1 MSELEALLL
10 GVIQGLTE
18 FLPISSSG
26 HLVLVPWLFDF
37 QFLKENPD
45 FNKTFDV
52 AVHMGTLA
60 AVVTYFRVLIKDLIA
75 SFFTSVFKRRIETD
89 SERLA
94 WLVVIATIPAAIAG
108 ALGESFIEESLG
120 EPWQVALLLAGF
132 ALLLYAA
139 DRMPQ
144 RRKMDG
150 LKVGDAVI
158 VGFAQVLS
166 LAPGTSRSG
175 ITITA
180 GRFLGLDR
188 DSAAR
193 FSFLLLAPIVAGA
206 GIFKGVGVAQDGL
219 PPGSI
224 GPIIVGVVSAAA
236 SGFAAIWAV
245 LALVRRHNYNIFVWY
260 RLVLAAVVLLVI
272 AFGLRPATF

>member
-1 MSELEALLL
+1 MSELEALLI
-10 GVIQGLTE
+10 GIVQGLTE

-26 HLVLVPWLFDF
+26 HLVLVPWLLDF
-37 QFLKENPD
+37 NFLKENPD

-52 AVHMGTLA
+52 AVHMGTLV
-60 AVVTYFRVLIKDLIA
+60 AVLAYFRTLIRELIA
-75 SFFTSVFKRRIETD
+75 AFFKSVTERRIETD

-94 WLVVIATIPAAIAG
+94 WYVVIATIPAAIAG
-108 ALGESFIEESLG
+108 AFGESFIEESLG
-120 EPWQVALLLAGF
+120 EPWQIALLLAGF
-132 ALLLYAA
+132 GLLLYAA

-144 RRKMDG
+144 RKQMRDIRA
-150 LKVGDAVI
+150 GDAVI
-158 VGFAQVLS
+158 VGLSQVLS

-188 DSAAR
+188 DTAAR
-193 FSFLLLAPIVAGA
+193 FSFLLLAPVVAGA
-206 GIFKGVGVAQDGL
+206 GIYKGIGVVQDGL
-219 PPGSI
+219 PPGSV
-224 GPIIVGVVSAAA
+224 GPIIVGVIAAAA

-260 RLVLAAVVLLVI
+260 RLILAAAVLVVI
-272 AFGLRPATF
+272 ATGLRPATF

>member
-1 MSELEALLL
+1 MNELEALLL
-10 GVIQGLTE
+10 GIVQGLTE

-26 HLVLVPWLFDF
+26 HLVLVPWLLDF
-37 QFLKENPD
+37 QYLKQHPD

-52 AVHMGTLA
+52 AVHMGTLV
-60 AVVTYFRVLIKDLIA
+60 AVLAYFWGQILELTASFIA
-75 SFFTSVFKRRIETD
+75 SIRKRRIETGP
-89 SERLA
+89 EKLA
-94 WLVVIATIPAAIAG
+94 WMIFAATIPAAIAG
-108 ALGESFIEESLG
+108 AVGESFIEESLG
-120 EPWQVALLLAGF
+120 EPWQVAILLAGF
-132 ALLLYAA
+132 GLVLYAA
-139 DRMPQ
+139 DRMPE
-144 RRKMDG
+144 RRQMDD
-150 LKVGDAVI
+150 LRLGDALI
-158 VGFAQVLS
+158 VGFAQVIS

-193 FSFLLLAPIVAGA
+193 FSFLLLAPVVAGA
-206 GIFKGVGVAQDGL
+206 GLFKGVGVIQDGL

-224 GPIIVGVVSAAA
+224 GPVIVGMVSAAA

-260 RLVLAAVVLLVI
+260 RLTLAAVVVLVI
-272 AFGLRPATF
+272 VSGLRPSTF

>member
-1 MSELEALLL
+1 MSELEALLI
-10 GVIQGLTE
+10 GIVQGLTE

-26 HLVLVPWLFDF
+26 HLVLVPWLLDFD
-37 QFLKENPD
+37 FLKENPD

-52 AVHMGTLA
+52 AVHMGTLV
-60 AVVTYFRVLIKDLIA
+60 AVLTYFRTLILELIA
-75 SFFTSVFKRRIETD
+75 AFFKSVKERRIETD

-94 WLVVIATIPAAIAG
+94 WYVVIATIPAAIAG
-108 ALGESFIEESLG
+108 AFGESFIEESLG
-120 EPWQVALLLAGF
+120 EPWQIALLLAGF
-132 ALLLYAA
+132 GMLLYAA

-144 RRKMDG
+144 RKHMRDIRAR
-150 LKVGDAVI
+150 DAVL
-158 VGFAQVLS
+158 VGVSQVLS

-188 DSAAR
+188 DTAAR

-206 GIFKGVGVAQDGL
+206 GIFKGIGVVQDGL
-219 PPGSI
+219 PPGSV
-224 GPIIVGVVSAAA
+224 GPMIVGVIAAA
-236 SGFAAIWAV
+236 VSGFAAIWAV

-260 RLVLAAVVLLVI
+260 RLILAAVVLVVI
-272 AFGLRPATF
+272 ATGLRPATF